1 MISIAERHKFI
12 LENLKK
18 DGFIKVADMAKALDV
33 TSVTIR
39 KDLKYLEEKK
49 LLYRTHGSASPIN
62 PLASDLNVTEK
73 EKIKMDEKKRI
84 AQAACRLIEE
94 NDSIIIASGSTVY
107 TFAEWLKPV
116 GHLTVVTAALKI
128 SILLNEMNNVD
139 VIQLGGNVRKNSF
152 SVVGDYSANF
162 FEDITCSKLFL
173 GVDGIDPEYGIT
185 NSNIEEAQLNKKMMQ
200 SSLRTVILADSS
212 KFGKRGFGRICNLDQ
227 VDIIITDSG
236 IPAFMAKT
244 VEEAGVELII
254 V

>member
-1 MISIAERHKFI
+1 
-12 LENLKK
+12 L
-18 DGFIKVADMAKALDV
+18 
-33 TSVTIR
+33 
-39 KDLKYLEEKK
+39 
-49 LLYRTHGSASPIN
+49 
-62 PLASDLNVTEK
+62 
-73 EKIKMDEKKRI
+73 
-84 AQAACRLIEE
+84 
-94 NDSIIIASGSTVY
+94 
-107 TFAEWLKPV
+107 
-116 GHLTVVTAALKI
+116 
-128 SILLNEMNNVD
+128 
-139 VIQLGGNVRKNSF
+139 
-152 SVVGDYSANF
+152 VGDYSANF

-200 SSLRTVILADSS
+200 SSLRTVILADST

>member
-18 DGFIKVADMAKALDV
+18 DGFIKVADMAKSLDV

-84 AQAACRLIEE
+84 ALAACKLIEE
-94 NDSIIIASGSTVY
+94 NDSVIIASGSTVY
-107 TFAEWLKPV
+107 TFAECLKPV
-116 GHLTVVTAALKI
+116 RHLTVVTAALKI

-139 VIQLGGNVRKNSF
+139 VIQLGGSVRKNSF
-152 SVVGDYSANF
+152 SVVGDYSINF

-236 IPAFMAKT
+236 ISAFMAKT
-244 VEEAGVELII
+244 VEEAGIELII